1 MQHIPMQ
8 CKDQMECSWVQV
20 YLLYMLLSL
29 ASHSTLNSV
38 SELFHLSVG
47 GLSQNLSVNCLKT
60 VSVTFIVVE
69 LF

>member
-1 MQHIPMQ
+1 MQHITMQ